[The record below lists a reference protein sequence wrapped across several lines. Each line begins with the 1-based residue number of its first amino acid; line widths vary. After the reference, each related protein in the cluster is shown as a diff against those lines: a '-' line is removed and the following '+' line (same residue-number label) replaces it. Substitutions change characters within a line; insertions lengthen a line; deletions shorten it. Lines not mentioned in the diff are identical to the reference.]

1 MKKEEV
7 AGRLYQA
14 ISYRIEYDT
23 LDALMCDERDVCVE
37 ISLGEYLASV
47 TLDICY
53 RDIGQGK
60 VYHEIPYIEVNE
72 VVVTTSDAYHN
83 DIADYICSKLDCD
96 IECIN
101 DKLASDALQVA

>member
-14 ISYRIEYDT
+14 ISYRIEY
-23 LDALMCDERDVCVE
+23 DALMCDERDVCVE

-53 RDIGQGK
+53 KDIGQGK
-60 VYHEIPYIEVNE
+60 VYHEIPYVEIDE
-72 VVVTTSDAYHN
+72 VVVTTSDGCCD
-83 DIADYICSKLDCD
+83 DIADYIRRELDYD
-96 IECIN
+96 VKCIN
-101 DKLASDALQVA
+101 DKLTSDAL

>member
-23 LDALMCDERDVCVE
+23 LDALMCDERDACVE

-53 RDIGQGK
+53 KDIGQGK
-60 VYHEIPYIEVNE
+60 VYHEIPYVEIDE
-72 VVVTTSDAYHN
+72 VVVTTPDECCD
-83 DIADYICSKLDCD
+83 DIADYICSKLDYD
-96 IECIN
+96 IEFRN
-101 DKLASDALQVA
+101 RKNKH